1 MPPLS
6 LNRYLPHSMIPPW
19 QLPNLINKPH
29 PDQGLFSTE
38 PPSASNIADDAA
50 KLNIVSSDFRSN
62 PETTTSVSSPQW
74 THREEQYTS
83 GEREAKGK
91 AKRYLSEAEEESFY
105 LYGRAKH
112 YLFRPGVAGGLIGL
126 GMHGISSLM
135 QVLADQSVSQ

>member
-1 MPPLS
+1 
-6 LNRYLPHSMIPPW
+6 MIPPW